1 MGMLRTIA
9 ASYWTALALG
19 ALAVFLHVRWYTVD
33 KAAGAEVVSGF
44 GAALV
49 AFGVFVGSRPY
60 IRAGIAG
67 MIKAG
72 LPDGGAGVF
81 GGPTYDASL
90 KAVHDKVRPEVT
102 RDVWAER
109 VIAVAVVIVGTLLN
123 GYGTLIA
130 RLLGL
135 RTS

>member
-1 MGMLRTIA
+1 MGRLRTISS
-9 ASYWTALALG
+9 SYWTALALV
-19 ALAVFLHVRWYTVD
+19 ALAMFLHVRWYTVD

-49 AFGVFVGSRPY
+49 ALGVLVGSKPY

-67 MIKAG
+67 LIEAG

-90 KAVHDKVRPEVT
+90 KKLHDEMRPQVT

-109 VIAVAVVIVGTLLN
+109 VVAVATVILGTLFN
-123 GYGTLIA
+123 GYGPLVA
-130 RLLGL
+130 RLAGL
-135 RTS
+135 RLS